1 MLITFLL
8 GGCINAAAPVPSTP
22 TVTVASETTVPVR
35 PVPTPTT
42 LPGVQRLIG
51 IGDVHGDFDAAR
63 AVLRLAGVLDNSDHW
78 IGGETVVVQVGD
90 QLDRGDGEQ
99 AILELFEQLAEE
111 AFAAGGG
118 FYPLIGNHESM
129 NVQLDLRYVTEGG
142 FKDFAEFD
150 DGSAWLKKY
159 DEAERGRV
167 AAFAPGGP
175 MANILAQHNVVQVVG
190 DTLFVH
196 GGIVPSVATY
206 GIAQLNLETQQWML
220 GKGKEPAVLSG
231 DDSPVWSRHYSDEP
245 DDKDC
250 ALLNETLN
258 ALSLSRMVVAHT
270 VQDGGINSA
279 CDDKVWRVDVGM
291 SAHYGGEPAALEI
304 TADGVVV
311 LTK

>member
-1 MLITFLL
+1 MFITLL
-8 GGCINAAAPVPSTP
+8 FSGCINAATTVPSTP
-22 TVTVASETTVPVR
+22 TVTVPVETTEPVR
-35 PVPTPTT
+35 PVPTPTI
-42 LPGVQRLIG
+42 LPGAQRLVG
-51 IGDVHGDFDAAR
+51 VGDVHGDFDAAR
-63 AVLRLAGVLDNSDHW
+63 AVLRLAGVLDEADHW
-78 IGGETVVVQVGD
+78 SGGETVVVQVGD

-99 AILELFEQLAEE
+99 AILELFEQLSEE

-150 DGSAWLKKY
+150 DGSAWLEKY
-159 DEAERGRV
+159 DEEERGRV
-167 AAFAPGGP
+167 AAFVPGGP
-175 MANILAQHNVVQVVG
+175 MANILARHNVVQVVG

-196 GGIVPSVATY
+196 GGVLPVTVTY
-206 GIAQLNLETQQWML
+206 GIEQLNLETQQWML
-220 GKGKEPAVLSG
+220 GKGKEPEVLGG

-245 DDKDC
+245 DEKDC
-250 ALLNETLN
+250 ALLDETLN

-270 VQDGGINSA
+270 IQDGGINSA